1 MTQKLFG
8 KSGPGRRYGPSLL
21 NPRGESTTGQQQLAE
36 DYACQEMKS
45 EKLIMVKP
53 FFAAFIHNEKDAFF
67 GKFIFGVL
75 VVRKCPQLFFGKNLE
90 QFISMHF

>member
-8 KSGPGRRYGPSLL
+8 KSGPGQRYGPSLL
-21 NPRGESTTGQQQLAE
+21 SPRGASTTGQQQLSE
-36 DYACQEMKS
+36 DYACREMKS

-67 GKFIFGVL
+67 GILIFGVL
-75 VVRKCPQLFFGKNLE
+75 VVGKYPRT
-90 QFISMHF
+90 FWKKT